1 MKLKPILGIV
11 LLGFMS
17 VSLWNKFQE
26 SLRDAE
32 EPIAMGTLIVLV
44 ILFLVVLVIRVLR
57 D

>member
-1 MKLKPILGIV
+1 MKLKPILGAI
-11 LLGFMS
+11 LICFMS

-32 EPIAMGTLIVLV
+32 EPMAMGALIILV